1 MFDEIQFEKINRLP
15 KYLFAEINDL
25 KMNLRRDGHDIIDF
39 SMGNPDAATPKPIID
54 KLCETARKAK
64 THGYS
69 ASKGIYKLRLA
80 MSNWYKRKYNVDLDP
95 NTEVVATMGSKE
107 GYVHL
112 VQAITNPGDVAIVP
126 DPTYPIHSQA
136 FVLAGGSVEKMELI
150 FNEETFEVDED
161 RFFKD
166 LITSLENNVPQAKF
180 LVVNFPHNPTTAT
193 VTPEFYTK
201 LVALAKE
208 KRFYII
214 SDIAYADITFDGY
227 TTPSILEV
235 EGAKDVAVEA
245 YTLSK
250 SYNMAG
256 WRVGFIVGNKK
267 LIGALQSIKSWL
279 DYGMY
284 TPIQV
289 AATVALDDHGY
300 IPDEQIIP
308 RYKKRRDVMIKAF
321 TNAGWPLAKPN
332 ASMFIWGKIPEVA
345 REMGSLEFSKQ
356 LLLEADVAVSPG
368 IGFGI
373 HGDQYVRIALIEN
386 EKRIRQAAKNIKK
399 FLKKLEEDKKPEEDK
414 KND

>member
-25 KMNLRRDGHDIIDF
+25 KMELRRKGKDIIDF
-39 SMGNPDAATPKPIID
+39 SMGNPDASTPQPIID
-54 KLCETARKAK
+54 KLCETVQRPK

-69 ASKGIYKLRLA
+69 VSKGIYKLRLA
-80 MSNWYKRKYNVDLDP
+80 MSKWYKRKYNADLDP
-95 NTEVVATMGSKE
+95 DTEIVATMGSKE

-112 VQAITNPGDVAIVP
+112 VQAISNPGDVAIVP

-136 FVLAGGSVEKMELI
+136 FILAGANVEKMQLV

-161 RFFKD
+161 KFLADVEEHLDNSIPK
-166 LITSLENNVPQAKF
+166 AKF
-180 LVVNFPHNPTTAT
+180 LVVNFPHNPSTAT
-193 VTPEFYTK
+193 VTPQFYER

-227 TTPSILEV
+227 TTPSIMSV
-235 EGAKDVAVEA
+235 EGAKDVAVES

-279 DYGMY
+279 DYGMF

-289 AATVALDDHGY
+289 AATVALDEHGY

-308 RYKKRRDVMIKAF
+308 RYEKRRDVMIEAF

-332 ASMFIWGKIPEVA
+332 ASMFIWAKIPEIA
-345 REMGSLEFSKQ
+345 RDMGSLEFAKQ
-356 LLLEADVAVSPG
+356 LLIHADVAVSPG
-368 IGFGI
+368 IGFGKY
-373 HGDQYVRIALIEN
+373 GDEYVRIALIEN
-386 EKRIRQAAKNIKK
+386 ENRIRQAARNIKK
-399 FLKKLEEDKKPEEDK
+399 YLKELEEAK
-414 KND
+414 KNG

>member
-1 MFDEIQFEKINRLP
+1 MFDEIQFDKINRLP
-15 KYLFAEINDL
+15 KYLFAEINEL
-25 KMNLRRDGHDIIDF
+25 KMQLRREGNDIIDF
-39 SMGNPDAATPKPIID
+39 SMGNPDASTPQPIID
-54 KLCETARKAK
+54 KLCETALKPK

-80 MSNWYKRKYNVDLDP
+80 MTNWYKRKYGVELDP

-112 VQAITNPGDVAIVP
+112 VQAISNPGDVAIVP

-136 FVLAGGSVEKMELI
+136 FVLAGANVEKMELT
-150 FNEETFEVDED
+150 FNEDTFEVDED
-161 RFFKD
+161 KFLADVESHLDNSIPK
-166 LITSLENNVPQAKF
+166 AKF
-180 LVVNFPHNPTTAT
+180 LVVNFPHNPSTAT
-193 VTPEFYTK
+193 VTPQFYER
-201 LVALAKE
+201 LVALARE

-227 TTPSILEV
+227 KTPSIMEV

-279 DYGMY
+279 DYGMF

-289 AATVALDDHGY
+289 AATVALDEHHY

-308 RYKKRRDVMIKAF
+308 RYQKRRDVMLEAF
-321 TNAGWPLAKPN
+321 ANAGWKMGKPN
-332 ASMFIWGKIPEVA
+332 ASMFIWGKIPQSCRA
-345 REMGSLEFSKQ
+345 MGSMEFAKR
-356 LLLEADVAVSPG
+356 LLVEAGVAVSPG
-368 IGFGI
+368 IGFGKY
-373 HGDQYVRIALIEN
+373 GDEYVRIALIEN
-386 EKRIRQAAKNIKK
+386 ENRIRQAARNIKK
-399 FLKKLEEDKKPEEDK
+399 FLKNVEAEQ
-414 KND
+414 NG